1 MTHLPLG
8 PGAEF
13 DRIRRIIDRVGSA
26 ALTLGD
32 DCALLEWPGGTLTV
46 STDATVEGVHFRSG
60 WLTLAEVG
68 WRATARA
75 LSDLAGEGA
84 TALGVLVALT
94 TPRDAG
100 ADAIA
105 ELMGG
110 AADAAAM
117 AGARIVGGDLTA
129 GDRWHVVVTVIGT
142 AERPVTR
149 AGAEPGDGIWVT
161 GELGGARLA
170 LDAWLTG
177 GEPDPAARRAFAEP
191 SARIAAGVALAEAGA
206 HAMLDLSDGLGGD
219 AAHLAAASGV
229 RLVIDLERV
238 PVAPGV
244 PSPEYAAAGGEDYE
258 LLAAMPPA
266 FDDRAASVVARGGV
280 ALTRIGRVEAGA
292 GAEFL
297 RDGLPV
303 TVTGWDHFSGR

>member
-1 MTHLPLG
+1 VTHLPLG

-13 DRIRRIIDRVGSA
+13 DRIRRIIERVGPT

-46 STDATVEGVHFRSG
+46 STDATVEGVHFQPG

-75 LSDLAGEGA
+75 MSDLAAEGA
-84 TALGVLVALT
+84 AALGALVALT

-110 AADAAAM
+110 AADAAAS
-117 AGARIVGGDLTA
+117 AGARILGGDLTA

-149 AGAEPGDGIWVT
+149 AGAQAGDGIWVT
-161 GELGGARLA
+161 GELGRARMA
-170 LDAWLTG
+170 LDAWLAG
-177 GEPDPAARRAFAEP
+177 GEPDPAARRAFATP
-191 SARIAAGVALAEAGA
+191 SPRITAGMALADAGA
-206 HAMLDLSDGLGGD
+206 HAMIDLSDGLGGD

-229 RLVIDLERV
+229 RLVIDLDRV
-238 PVAPGV
+238 PAAPGV
-244 PSPEYAAAGGEDYE
+244 PSPAYAAGGGEDYE
-258 LLAAMPPA
+258 LLAAMPAA
-266 FDDRAASVVARGGV
+266 FDSRAASVAARAG
-280 ALTRIGRVEAGA
+280 ATLTRIGCVETGA
-292 GAEFL
+292 GAVFL
-297 RDGLPV
+297 SGGVPV
-303 TVTGWDHFSGR
+303 TVPGWDHFAPR